1 MSRMGITLTG
11 SSKTTDVEPFLSLES
26 QKDLDDALD
35 ETPSAEE
42 VRKVWV
48 EENIKDLYRAFAAGR
63 KANPAP
69 CDRSVEI
76 FSAVEGTK
84 IDLRYILVSA
94 FTIRPAYSTRVELT
108 PDSGNYI
115 R

>member
-1 MSRMGITLTG
+1 MSGTGNPCTG
-11 SSKTTDVEPFLSLES
+11 SSRTTDVEPFLSPES

-42 VRKVWV
+42 VKKAWV
-48 EENIKDLYRAFAAGR
+48 EENVRDLHGAFAARR

-69 CDRSVEI
+69 CDGSVEI

-94 FTIRPAYSTRVELT
+94 FTIQLGYSKQVELT
-108 PDSGNYI
+108 LGSGNYI